1 MGISKNKPKKTASK
15 NRDLKEARK
24 ITGQPES
31 LKISDFP
38 ELLKI
43 RHQAIIE
50 LLSEDISSV
59 PVMATVLTQ
68 ILEKYGYRRWV
79 NDAMV
84 ATGSADQVD
93 MSDGKKRDNSKAT
106 EEDLENLQVG
116 RYSPSDRKAIFIL
129 SRCWESSDGEDSG
142 GKDSGEEE
150 LGRKDSA
157 EESSLGQD
165 KLDKLD
171 HLGKEGILPD
181 LIECHIRPHKGKGHL
196 PDDLKSPPNPKSA
209 AILEILPAKLRAYS
223 RTYKEDEL
231 LVIVVCDSDLE
242 KPEALRLALET
253 CLESELKNV
262 SSIGISTEE
271 MEAWILGDRKALLAA
286 YPDMDQEAYTQYRQD
301 SICGTW
307 EHLARFIMK
316 ERAETLMGMPYPVIG
331 LYKSRWAEKV
341 APFMRNDQNASPSFQ
356 AFVLSVEEGL
366 EQLAYKLAQKRL
378 ATTEQAQPQLS
389 KKQPTKA

>member
-1 MGISKNKPKKTASK
+1 MPTVY
-15 NRDLKEARK
+15 R
-24 ITGQPES
+24 
-31 LKISDFP
+31 ISDLP
-38 ELLKI
+38 KDLRI

-59 PVMATVLTQ
+59 PVMAAVLTQ
-68 ILEKYGYRRWV
+68 VLEKYGYRRLI
-79 NDAMV
+79 D
-84 ATGSADQVD
+84 D
-93 MSDGKKRDNSKAT
+93 SDENTRDR
-106 EEDLENLQVG
+106 EEKVPEPRQG
-116 RYSPSDRKAIFIL
+116 ARYAPSDRKASFML
-129 SRCWESSDGEDSG
+129 PRCWEEST
-142 GKDSGEEE
+142 EER
-150 LGRKDSA
+150 LLN
-157 EESSLGQD
+157 SLDQMNS
-165 KLDKLD
+165 LDPLD
-171 HLGKEGILPD
+171 PLDPLDHLDQLDHLEHLGKEGILPD

-196 PDDLKSPPNPKSA
+196 PDDLQSPPNPKSA

-231 LVIVVCDSDLE
+231 LVVVVCDSDLE
-242 KPEALRLALET
+242 KPEALKRALEI

-286 YPDMDQEAYTQYRQD
+286 YPDMDQEAYAQYRQD

-356 AFVLSVEEGL
+356 AFVLSMEEGL
-366 EQLAYKLAQKRL
+366 EQLAYNLAQKQL
-378 ATTEQAQPQLS
+378 SPTEQAQPQLS
-389 KKQPTKA
+389 EKQPAKA

>member
-1 MGISKNKPKKTASK
+1 MPTAY
-15 NRDLKEARK
+15 R
-24 ITGQPES
+24 
-31 LKISDFP
+31 ISDLP
-38 ELLKI
+38 KDLRI
-43 RHQAIIE
+43 CHQAVIE

-59 PVMATVLTQ
+59 PVMAAALTQ
-68 ILEKYGYRRWV
+68 VLEKYGYRRLI
-79 NDAMV
+79 D
-84 ATGSADQVD
+84 D
-93 MSDGKKRDNSKAT
+93 SDENMRDRAEKIPEPRQGA
-106 EEDLENLQVG
+106 
-116 RYSPSDRKAIFIL
+116 RYAPSDRKASFVL
-129 SRCWESSDGEDSG
+129 PRCWEGST
-142 GKDSGEEE
+142 EERP
-150 LGRKDSA
+150 LNP
-157 EESSLGQD
+157 
-165 KLDKLD
+165 LDPLD
-171 HLGKEGILPD
+171 RLEHLGKEGILPD

-196 PDDLKSPPNPKSA
+196 PDDLQSPPNPKSA

-286 YPDMDQEAYTQYRQD
+286 YPEMDQEAYAQYRQD